1 MGTYL
6 FQATY
11 TPEGAKGLTRDGGS
25 KRRASVESAIKG
37 LGGKLECFYYAFGD
51 VDAIVIAELPDH
63 ESATALALAVNQAG
77 GASVKTT
84 VLMTVNEVDKAA
96 KKAVKYAPPGG

>member
-6 FQATY
+6 FQAIY

-25 KRRASVESAIKG
+25 KRRASVDSAIKG

-63 ESATALALAVNQAG
+63 ESATALALAINQSG

-84 VLMTVNEVDKAA
+84 VLMTVNDVDKAA
-96 KKAVKYAPPGG
+96 KKAVKYTPPGG